1 MVPHY
6 TDCRPGIQNEV
17 TIGENLA
24 FATDG
29 EDLLAVVPDIL
40 KLFPYEFTG
49 SSLPVISWCIQT
61 KPTIYAM
68 TIISMFRSRY
78 ADTVELSVLPCVVV
92 SQILIMGVI
101 SLYQVISHKRS
112 VLLAQIWA
120 YRCQNGRMQPFYL
133 AQVTCHLAFNSNM

>member
-68 TIISMFRSRY
+68 TIVTQPLFRSYY
-78 ADTVELSVLPCVVV
+78 AGCRVRAMSTLESTSKTRAQCWITGASTV
-92 SQILIMGVI
+92 
-101 SLYQVISHKRS
+101 
-112 VLLAQIWA
+112 
-120 YRCQNGRMQPFYL
+120 
-133 AQVTCHLAFNSNM
+133 